1 MMMKILLVAAAV
13 AVSAQYKSVTFTIY
27 ATGDCSGDGDDHQA
41 ATGECHKGR
50 GGGYGIMSCTS
61 DGSQLILQSY
71 SDEGCKTAKDK
82 HQIPT
87 GQCIQPP
94 NVTDHSI
101 KIACNKGVAEE
112 MKELE
117 DFENF
122 VESFDKTYENALEY
136 QYRLSVFLKNLKVI
150 EKLNEASPGVY
161 GVGPFADLTEEEFNM
176 ERTCGGEWE
185 ESNFT
190 KSVRIDDSDWRAK
203 GAVTSVKDQGRCG
216 SCWAF
221 SATAQIEGEA
231 FIKGKPL
238 IDLAVQEIVSCDKKS
253 SGCSG
258 GDPAT
263 GFDYVKQIGGI
274 QDQKSYPYTSG
285 GGSTGN
291 CKVDKSKFVVQ
302 LSGKQTVSGGESG
315 LGKAL
320 GTHPVSICHQTG
332 GWQHYSGGVMTSCSS
347 GGGHCTLAVGYA
359 SSGDYWII
367 KNSWAEKWGNKG
379 YLYLKQG
386 KNLCGITNHMSVS
399 VVA

>member
-1 MMMKILLVAAAV
+1 MMKILLVAAAV
-13 AVSAQYKSVTFTIY
+13 AVSAQYKHVDFTIY
-27 ATGDCSGDGDDHQA
+27 STGDCSGDGDVHQA
-41 ATGECHKGR
+41 EIGVCHKGR
-50 GGGYGIMSCTS
+50 GDDYAMLSCTT
-61 DGSQLILQSY
+61 DGSQVVVQLY
-71 SDEGCKTAKDK
+71 SDEGCKTATDK
-82 HQIPT
+82 HQIPCNKC
-87 GQCIQPP
+87 QQPP

-101 KIACNKGVAEE
+101 KITCNKDFAKEL
-112 MKELE
+112 KELE

-122 VESFDKTYENALEY
+122 VDSFDKKYENLLEY
-136 QYRLSVFLKNLKVI
+136 HYRLSVFLKNLKVI

-176 ERTCGGEWE
+176 YQTCGGEWKE
-185 ESNFT
+185 GNFT
-190 KSVRIDDSDWRAK
+190 EAVRIDDSDWRAK
-203 GAVTSVKDQGRCG
+203 GAVTSVKDQGKCG

-253 SGCSG
+253 SGCGG
-258 GDPAT
+258 GDPST
-263 GFDYVKQIGGI
+263 GYDYVKQIGGI
-274 QDQKSYPYTSG
+274 EAQKDYPYTSG
-285 GGSTGN
+285 GGSSGT
-291 CKVDKSKFVVQ
+291 CKVDKSKFIVK
-302 LSGKQTVSGGESG
+302 LSGKSTVSGGESG

-320 GTHPVSICHQTG
+320 GTHPVSVCHQTG

-367 KNSWAEKWGNKG
+367 KNSWAERWGNKG

-386 KNLCGITNHMSVS
+386 SNLCGITNHMSVS

>member
-1 MMMKILLVAAAV
+1 MMFLFFLALGV
-13 AVSAQYKSVTFTIY
+13 
-27 ATGDCSGDGDDHQA
+27 SGDLFSDWVSEHNKYYEDVEYLHRQEIFEA
-41 ATGECHKGR
+41 NLIEIERLNAEQPDATF
-50 GGGYGIMSCTS
+50 S
-61 DGSQLILQSY
+61 
-71 SDEGCKTAKDK
+71 
-82 HQIPT
+82 
-87 GQCIQPP
+87 
-94 NVTDHSI
+94 
-101 KIACNKGVAEE
+101 
-112 MKELE
+112 
-117 DFENF
+117 
-122 VESFDKTYENALEY
+122 
-136 QYRLSVFLKNLKVI
+136 
-150 EKLNEASPGVY
+150 
-161 GVGPFADLTEEEFNM
+161 VGPFTDLTADEFNKYH
-176 ERTCGGEWE
+176 TCGGEWE
-185 ESNFT
+185 ATNFT
-190 KSVRIDDSDWRAK
+190 KAVRIDDSDWRQK

-274 QDQKSYPYTSG
+274 EAQKDYPYTSG
-285 GGSTGN
+285 GGSTGT
-291 CKVDKSKFVVQ
+291 CKVDKSKFVVS